1 MTAAMT
7 RAIVH
12 NLQFDDDNPTY
23 TKMIATSKHFLA
35 YHIESYKGDAQYR
48 LSHSFNVST
57 ADILQYYFVPFKAAL
72 LENVSAVM
80 CSYDGINGTNPE
92 WPSPSGSEPWG
103 VPSCAHPL
111 QDQLLRDP
119 KIGWQGYVITDEG
132 SITFMTPGYHN
143 YTSTLVEAACLSM
156 NAGTDLALGSE
167 FSGTLGTCYAQGN
180 VTEARLRQALTRVLK
195 AQFDLGW
202 FDTLAAMRGNF
213 SDPVSFNQVTDL
225 NVSTPAARLLSHK
238 VASES
243 LVLLKNGFSPS
254 SSSSPSRTL
263 PIDVSS
269 LTKGVIALVGPAAN
283 FTHNDKNSYIGN
295 YPGCVDGP
303 GGAITNDPR
312 CKVFSLLDE
321 LVSRSSASGGK
332 WSLNYARGC
341 DINTRNATAE
351 FPAAISAAS
360 NADVIIFSGGLDT
373 CQESACSEGEANDR
387 ATEGG
392 QFPLAGL
399 DLGGS
404 QLLLLEALRTS
415 YPSTP
420 IIVVL
425 FNGGPIS
432 SPYTMANADA
442 ILETWYGGFE
452 AGPAIAEV
460 LFGEVSPAGRMP
472 VTVVASLSDLPPHD
486 DFSLSTPPGRT
497 HRYFTGSPL
506 TPFGFGLSY
515 TNFTYSDLNVSPS
528 TVPAG
533 GIGVSVTATVTNTGM
548 VTSDE
553 VVQLYGSFQGGVGVA
568 VSAPLQQLLSFERL
582 FHIASGES
590 RQIEFPLLSE
600 EFQLVGLDDTL
611 EILKGRWNLYLGG
624 GPPNNA
630 KYGGGQVLVGSVV
643 FE

>member
-1 MTAAMT
+1 M
-7 RAIVH
+7 
-12 NLQFDDDNPTY
+12 
-23 TKMIATSKHFLA
+23 
-35 YHIESYKGDAQYR
+35 
-48 LSHSFNVST
+48 
-57 ADILQYYFVPFKAAL
+57 
-72 LENVSAVM
+72 
-80 CSYDGINGTNPE
+80 
-92 WPSPSGSEPWG
+92 
-103 VPSCAHPL
+103 
-111 QDQLLRDP
+111 
-119 KIGWQGYVITDEG
+119 
-132 SITFMTPGYHN
+132 
-143 YTSTLVEAACLSM
+143 
-156 NAGTDLALGSE
+156 
-167 FSGTLGTCYAQGN
+167 
-180 VTEARLRQALTRVLK
+180 K

-202 FDTLAAMRGNF
+202 FDTLAALRGNF
-213 SDPVSFNQVTDL
+213 TDPVPFNQVTDL
-225 NVSTPAARLLSHK
+225 NVSTPAARMLSHK

-254 SSSSPSRTL
+254 SSSSFSRTL

-295 YPGCVDGP
+295 YPGCVNGP

-312 CKVFSLLDE
+312 CKVVSLLDE
-321 LVSRSSASGGK
+321 LVSRSSSSGVK
-332 WSLNYARGC
+332 FSLNYARGC
-341 DINTRNATAE
+341 DINTRNSTAE

-360 NADVIIFSGGLDT
+360 NADVIIFAGGLDT

-420 IIVVL
+420 IVVVL

-442 ILETWYGGFE
+442 ILETWYGGIE

-486 DFSLSTPPGRT
+486 DFFLSTPPGRT
-497 HRYFTGSPL
+497 HRYFTGAPL

-528 TVPAG
+528 TVPVD
-533 GIGVSVTATVTNTGM
+533 GIGVYVTATVTNTGM

-553 VVQLYGSFQGGVGVA
+553 VVQLYGSFQGVGA

-590 RQIEFPLLSE
+590 RQVEFPLLSD
-600 EFQLVGLDDTL
+600 EFQLVGLDNTL